1 VHQES
6 SMSDCRDVEPL
17 MTPYVDGE
25 AQPAERASVDAH
37 IKACPPCREAVADE
51 RTAREV
57 LHARREELRASA
69 PEMLRRRC
77 AAQTASMPRSA
88 AAPRPSGLMRRSW
101 LPLSLAATLVLTI
114 AAVFLYGLNNRVEAL
129 AAQLAVDHVKCF
141 QFVPDHSTVDP
152 GAAGL
157 AWARTQGWA
166 LRVPSSA
173 PDRQLVL
180 LDVRRCWS
188 TDGITAHM
196 LYRWRGEPLS
206 VYVLNGVP
214 ARSFEVRTVDKL
226 GQEEIMWSR
235 GGRTYAIVARG
246 RRADLQQ
253 VVAYVQQSVE

>member
-1 VHQES
+1 MRTSRRALHVARQSLTSERRARSCTRGVRS
-6 SMSDCRDVEPL
+6 SARARPRCCAAGVLRRPPQCRD
-17 MTPYVDGE
+17 
-25 AQPAERASVDAH
+25 QPQR
-37 IKACPPCREAVADE
+37 
-51 RTAREV
+51 
-57 LHARREELRASA
+57 
-69 PEMLRRRC
+69 
-77 AAQTASMPRSA
+77 
-88 AAPRPSGLMRRSW
+88 
-101 LPLSLAATLVLTI
+101 LAATLVLTI

>member
-1 VHQES
+1 
-6 SMSDCRDVEPL
+6 MSDCRDVEPL

-25 AQPAERASVDAH
+25 ARPAEQASVDAH

-57 LHARREELRASA
+57 LHARREELRATA

-77 AAQTASMPRSA
+77 AAETASMPRPVV
-88 AAPRPSGLMRRSW
+88 APRTGGLMRRSW
-101 LPLSLAATLVLTI
+101 IPLSLAATLVLTV
-114 AAVFLYGLNNRVEAL
+114 AAVFLLGLNNRVEAL
-129 AAQLAVDHVKCF
+129 ATSLAVDHVKCF

-152 GAAGL
+152 GEAGQ
-157 AWARTQGWA
+157 AWARRQGWP
-166 LRVPSSA
+166 LRVPLSS

-180 LDVRRCWS
+180 LDVRRCLS

-206 VYVLNGVP
+206 VYVLNSVP
-214 ARSFEVRTVDKL
+214 VRNFDVRTVDKL

-235 GGRTYAIVARG
+235 GGRTYAVVARG
-246 RRADLQQ
+246 RRADLEQ
-253 VVAYVQQSVE
+253 VVKYVQQFIE